1 VKYKVQKR
9 KTNARRTTWKSP
21 ESKSV
26 EDEISPET
34 KPYRRETK
42 NSSTKQELSNHKRKR
57 SKPKTKKEATS
68 LNLNKNKGPQKHK

>member
-1 VKYKVQKR
+1 
-9 KTNARRTTWKSP
+9 
-21 ESKSV
+21 V